1 MSTVVYSIW
10 SRPSTH
16 TSLVWSS
23 NVHCKEEDTSLA
35 LKRTV
40 LESCYKI
47 CVRQKGPQG
56 ALVWPSNKLKYYII
70 YKESYYKRTTV
81 VI

>member
-1 MSTVVYSIW
+1 MIVIKNKEVQWSTPYGVDPEY
-10 SRPSTH
+10 H

-56 ALVWPSNKLKYYII
+56 ALVWPSNKLKYYV
-70 YKESYYKRTTV
+70 YNL
-81 VI
+81 

>member
-1 MSTVVYSIW
+1 M
-10 SRPSTH
+10 
-16 TSLVWSS
+16 LSS
-23 NVHCKEEDTSLA
+23 
-35 LKRTV
+35 
-40 LESCYKI
+40 
-47 CVRQKGPQG
+47 VRQKGPQG